1 MDAVHLR
8 ALLLDAAE
16 RGVTYLESL
25 NDRPVY
31 PDEEAIARLTEALR
45 SSLQERPTE
54 AAEVLEFID
63 AFGSP
68 ATVACAGGR
77 YFGFVTG
84 GALPATVAANW
95 LAGAWD
101 QNCFNFVS
109 SPAVALFE
117 DAALRWLKDALQLP
131 AAAEGALVTGATM
144 ANFTCLA
151 AARHDVLQRAGW
163 DVERRGLFGAPEIRV
178 IVGEEVHGTVLK
190 VLAMLGL
197 GRDRV
202 VRVPVDEQGRML
214 VEALP
219 QIDGPAIICVQAG
232 NVNSG
237 AFDPADLIAEAQERG
252 AWVHVDGA
260 FGLWA
265 RASQRLASLA
275 RGLESADSWATDAHK
290 WLNAP
295 YDCGVALVR
304 SREALRAAMAISGA
318 YLLLGEER
326 NAIDV
331 TPDSSRRA
339 RAIEVWAALKSLG
352 RSGLAALIERNCTQ
366 AHWLAEQLRRA
377 GCAVLNEVVLNQIV
391 VSFGD
396 DEINRRVLGAI
407 QRSGELWCGG
417 TNWRGRHA
425 MRISVSSWATT
436 QADLEL
442 ALAAILRARD
452 AGSTTPPGCSS
463 TSG

>member
-1 MDAVHLR
+1 MNAAHLR
-8 ALLLDAAE
+8 ALLLEAAE
-16 RGVTYLESL
+16 RGVRYLEGL
-25 NDRPVY
+25 DDRPVF
-31 PDEEAIARLTEALR
+31 PRPESIARLTSALQ
-45 SSLQERPTE
+45 SPLPEQPTG
-54 AAEVLEFID
+54 AADVLEFID

-101 QNCFNFVS
+101 QNCFNFAS

-117 DAALRWLKDALQLP
+117 DAALRWVKDVLQLP
-131 AAAEGALVTGATM
+131 ADAEATFVTGATM

-151 AARHDVLQRAGW
+151 AARHSVLQRVGW
-163 DVERRGLFGAPEIRV
+163 DVERRGLFGAPEIAV
-178 IVGEEVHGTVLK
+178 LVGEEVHGTVLK

-197 GRDRV
+197 GRERV

-214 VEALP
+214 ATALP
-219 QIDGPAIICVQAG
+219 RIDGPTIVCVQAG

-237 AFDPADLIAEAQERG
+237 AFDPADLIAEAKKRG

-265 RASQRLASLA
+265 RASRRLAPLA
-275 RGLESADSWATDAHK
+275 RGVESADSWATDAHK
-290 WLNAP
+290 WLNVP
-295 YDCGVALVR
+295 YDCGVAVVR
-304 SREALRAAMAISGA
+304 AREALRAAMAISGA

-339 RAIEVWAALKSLG
+339 RALEVWAALKSLG
-352 RSGLAALIERNCTQ
+352 RSGLAEMIERNCAQ
-366 AHWLAEQLRRA
+366 AQWLAEQLRKA
-377 GCAVLNEVVLNQIV
+377 GYVVLNDVVLNQIV

-396 DEINRRVLGAI
+396 DGVNARVLNAI

-417 TNWRGRHA
+417 TDWRGRQA

-436 QADLEL
+436 QADLER
-442 ALAAILRARD
+442 ALAAIVRCFA
-452 AGSTTPPGCSS
+452 APA
-463 TSG
+463 

>member
-1 MDAVHLR
+1 MNPAYLR
-8 ALLLDAAE
+8 PLLLDAAE
-16 RGVTYLESL
+16 RGASYLEGL
-25 NDRPVY
+25 NDKRVF
-31 PDEEAIARLTEALR
+31 PDDDAIARLADALE
-45 SSLQERPTE
+45 SSLPEAPAE
-54 AAEVLEFID
+54 AADVLEFID
-63 AFGSP
+63 TFGSP

-117 DAALRWLKDALQLP
+117 SAALRWVKDALHLP
-131 AAAEGALVTGATM
+131 AQAEGALVTGATM

-151 AARHDVLQRAGW
+151 AARHSVLQRAGW
-163 DVERRGLFGAPEIRV
+163 DVESRGLFGAPEIKV

-202 VRVPVDEQGRML
+202 VRVPADEQGRML
-214 VEALP
+214 LAALP
-219 QIDGPAIICVQAG
+219 QIDGPAILCVQAG

-237 AFDPADLIAEAQERG
+237 AFDPPELIAAAQRQG

-260 FGLWA
+260 FGIWA
-265 RASQRLASLA
+265 RASQRLDSLA
-275 RGLESADSWATDAHK
+275 RGFESADSWASDAHK
-290 WLNAP
+290 WLNTP

-352 RSGLAALIERNCTQ
+352 RSGLAAMIERHCTQ
-366 AHWLAEQLRRA
+366 ARWLAEQLRQA
-377 GCAVLNEVVLNQIV
+377 GCAVLNDVVLNQIV

-396 DEINRRVLGAI
+396 DGFNGRVLSAI

-417 TNWRGRHA
+417 THWRGRQA

-436 QADLEL
+436 QSDLNR
-442 ALAAILRARD
+442 ALAAILRERDLARQN
-452 AGSTTPPGCSS
+452 SC
-463 TSG
+463 